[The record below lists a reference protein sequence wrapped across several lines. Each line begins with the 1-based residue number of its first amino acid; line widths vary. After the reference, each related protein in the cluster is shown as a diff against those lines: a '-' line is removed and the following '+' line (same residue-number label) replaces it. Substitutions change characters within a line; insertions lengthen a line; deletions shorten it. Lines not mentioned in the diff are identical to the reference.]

1 MKIVIIGG
9 VAGGMS
15 AATRL
20 RRLNEDA
27 EIIVIERGEHVSF
40 ANCGLPYYAG
50 DVITARDSLLL
61 QTPQSLYDRFRLDV
75 RTHNELINIDPTNN
89 KVTIKNL
96 TKDSPYS
103 LEYDQL
109 ILSMGAK
116 PFVPPMEG
124 HEKLLTL
131 RNVNDV
137 DKIKAEINTAKTKGG
152 NAVVIGAGFIGLE
165 IAENLRA
172 QNLTTTI
179 VELHKHVLPPL
190 EPELAGYVEE
200 ELRNN
205 DVNLVLN
212 ESVEKVLDDKV
223 ITNSKN
229 EILTDVTIGA
239 IGVRPEVS
247 VAKEADIEI
256 GELGGVLVNEKL
268 QTNFENIFAIGDM
281 VEKHNA
287 ITGANDLIAL
297 ANIANKQGRRVADI
311 ISGLDNGTNNSQG
324 IGSAVVKVFDLTI
337 AMVGA
342 NAKKLKDSNIDFVT
356 IHTHGNNHAGY
367 YPGARTIHMI
377 THVDPRTHKILGAQ
391 AVGPAESARKID
403 VVSTAMFAG
412 LKVTDFI
419 DLELTYAPQ
428 YGPAKD
434 EINMIGYIA
443 DGILNWGDKVT
454 YANKIGDKVVLD
466 VRTKAEYA
474 AGSIPNSINIPVDE
488 IRDRINEV
496 PKGTPIVVNC
506 QVGLRGHVA
515 ARLLTQKGLEVHN
528 LSGGYETWKH
538 TPGIK

>member
-428 YGPAKD
+428 YGSAKD
-434 EINMIGYIA
+434 VINMIGYIA

>member
-205 DVNLVLN
+205 DVNFVLN
-212 ESVEKVLDDKV
+212 DSVEKVLDDKV

-428 YGPAKD
+428 YGSAKD
-434 EINMIGYIA
+434 VINMIGYIA